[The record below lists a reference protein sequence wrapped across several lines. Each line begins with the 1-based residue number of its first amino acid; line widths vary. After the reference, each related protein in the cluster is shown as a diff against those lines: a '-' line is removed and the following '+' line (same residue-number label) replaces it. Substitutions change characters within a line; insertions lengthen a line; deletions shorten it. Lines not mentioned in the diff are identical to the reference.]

1 MVATRATL
9 WLARYKKLSWLILV
23 LMLLAFWLWRGE
35 LYQAQSQAP
44 DEQRALQQTTAKLF
58 FVEASDFKAE
68 PYQAE
73 VLLQGKLAPI
83 HSVNL
88 RAQVSGTVLTRP
100 ELGQRVAKNDAL
112 ITVSDDGRR
121 VQLEQA
127 QADLALRQ
135 AQVSAGARLRA
146 KQHISETDYLS
157 LKAAAVSA
165 KAAVANAKLAVSHS
179 EIVAPFAGQ
188 VDSLPVEQGGFVQV
202 GDELLTLV
210 DVSRLKLTAHVP
222 QQAVLKLNTGLPV
235 RAVLLDGRELNGK
248 LDFIAQAADD
258 QTRSF
263 ALEAKLDNPHGWRV
277 AGASVGLHIQLPKQD
292 AIRLSPA
299 LLALNKQS
307 QLGVYLLDEQDRMQ
321 WQQVTLLSITT
332 EQAWVSGLPSSVRL
346 VTRGADFVAA
356 GTVVNVRMAESALP
370 EAKPIETKPTEIKP
384 AETIPLEQS
393 GEPALSEFK
402 PAEPRP

>member
-1 MVATRATL
+1 MVATRARL
-9 WLARYKKLSWLILV
+9 WVARHKKLSWGILV
-23 LMLLAFWLWRGE
+23 LMLLIFWLWRGE

-44 DEQRALQQTTAKLF
+44 AANEQSATPVNATSVNAEVSNAAKLF
-58 FVEASDFKAE
+58 FVEAREFYAE

-88 RAQVSGTVLTRP
+88 RAQISGTVLARP
-100 ELGQRVAKNDAL
+100 ELGQSVAKNDAL
-112 ITVSDDGRR
+112 ISVSDDGRG
-121 VQLEQA
+121 VELEQA

-135 AQVSAGARLRA
+135 AQLSAGARLRA
-146 KQHISETDYLS
+146 QKHISETDYLS

-165 KAAVANAKLAVSHS
+165 KAAVASAQLAVSNS
-179 EIVAPFAGQ
+179 QIAAPFAGQ
-188 VDSLPVEQGGFVQV
+188 VDSLPVELGGFVQV

-222 QQAVLKLNTGLPV
+222 QQAVLKLNVGLPV

-263 ALEAKLDNPHGWRV
+263 ALEAKLDNPDGWRV

-307 QLGVYLLDEQDRMQ
+307 QVGVYLLDEQDRMQ
-321 WQQVTLLSITT
+321 WQPVGLLSITT
-332 EQAWVSGLPSSVRL
+332 EEAWVSGLPNRVRL
-346 VTRGADFVAA
+346 VTRGADFVQVGA
-356 GTVVNVRMAESALP
+356 VVNVRL
-370 EAKPIETKPTEIKP
+370 AKPAPTAAKPNAATTTEPKS
-384 AETIPLEQS
+384 A
-393 GEPALSEFK
+393 G
-402 PAEPRP
+402 PRP